1 MSGFGGQTMAGRLE
15 RVMVAS
21 PRTAG
26 WSDERAEDWKT
37 LGFGHAPQVSV
48 ALSQHSLLERK
59 LVEAGADVV
68 QLPAAA
74 ALTLD
79 AAYAHDSSFMTD
91 HGVILLRPGKR
102 NRRAEVAVHAALYR
116 DLSIPIL
123 GMLTEP
129 ATCESGDM
137 LWLDATTLLVGYSL
151 RTNRAAISQL
161 RAMLG
166 HKGIEVMEA
175 AVPYGLGE
183 KHCLH
188 LLSFMSPLSD
198 EPRRMVVDIEW
209 LSVETVE
216 LLRAKGYELILIDT
230 AERETLAAN
239 VLALGDGRVIAIA
252 ANERTNRRME
262 ERGLEVEVFDADE
275 ICING
280 SGGPTCLTRPLL
292 RS

>member
-1 MSGFGGQTMAGRLE
+1 MAGFGGQTMAGRLE
-15 RVMVAS
+15 RVLVAS
-21 PRTAG
+21 PQVAG
-26 WSDERAEDWKT
+26 WSDGRADDWKS
-37 LGFGHAPQVSV
+37 LGFAHAPQASV

-59 LVEAGADVV
+59 LVQAGAEVV
-68 QLPAAA
+68 QLSVDPS
-74 ALTLD
+74 LTLD

-91 HGVILLRPGKR
+91 HGAILLRPGKR
-102 NRRAEVAVHAALYR
+102 NRRAEVSVQARVYR
-116 DLSIPIL
+116 KLEIPIL
-123 GMLTEP
+123 GMLTDP

-166 HKGIEVMEA
+166 PKGIQVMEA

-188 LLSFMSPLSD
+188 LLSFMSPRTD
-198 EPRRMVVDIEW
+198 EPRRILVDIEW
-209 LSVETVE
+209 LSVETVD
-216 LLRAKGYELILIDT
+216 LLRAKGYELIPIEA
-230 AERETLAAN
+230 AERGTLAAN

-252 ANERTNRRME
+252 ANERTNRRMAE
-262 ERGLEVEVFDADE
+262 HGLEVETFEADE
-275 ICING
+275 ICINV

-292 RS
+292 RR